1 MSAVLVCSPGDTGFC
16 CHKRVRD
23 SSPSQFGQCL
33 NVRSLGRSS
42 SGCMHAEGDRRATF
56 HALAFAITLSVLV
69 SNLEERDL
77 REVVSLTQKSSQL
90 GVKMQVY
97 KRGLGDD

>member
-16 CHKRVRD
+16 CYRRVRD
-23 SSPSQFGQCL
+23 SSPSQSGQCL

-42 SGCMHAEGDRRATF
+42 SGCMHPEGDGRATF

-77 REVVSLTQKSSQL
+77 REIVSPTQKSSQL
-90 GVKMQVY
+90 EVKMQIH
-97 KRGLGDD
+97 KRGFSGN